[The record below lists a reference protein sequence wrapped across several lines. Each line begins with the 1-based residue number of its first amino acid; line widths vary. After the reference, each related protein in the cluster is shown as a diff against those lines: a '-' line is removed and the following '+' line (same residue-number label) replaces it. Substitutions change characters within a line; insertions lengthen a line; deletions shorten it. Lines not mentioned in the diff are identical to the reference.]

1 MAFVRSD
8 DFDGVQLGY
17 DEWRGFCV
25 FFYQHD
31 FLESPAAH
39 FFMLLGISVDGLS
52 LGASSSFKVEK
63 T

>member
-1 MAFVRSD
+1 MAFVCAY

-25 FFYQHD
+25 FFYQYD
-31 FLESPAAH
+31 FLEPTAAH
-39 FFMLLGISVDGLS
+39 FFMLLGISGNGLS